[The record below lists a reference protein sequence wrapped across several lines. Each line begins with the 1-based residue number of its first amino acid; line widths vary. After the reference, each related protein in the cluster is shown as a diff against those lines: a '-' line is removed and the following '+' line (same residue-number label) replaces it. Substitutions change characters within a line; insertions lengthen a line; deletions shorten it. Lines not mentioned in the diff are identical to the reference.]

1 MYAFIYVFWCID
13 FVFLHIINGIYYVKM
28 LRVVSLFCS
37 GATMLRSSAIT
48 GFLCTIAPSYTVTHA
63 QMVYVCVCVYS
74 MRLVCG
80 GIYSAHK
87 HIEGIGD
94 GTGREREMT
103 MIF

>member
-1 MYAFIYVFWCID
+1 MYNSTELYSNTRSD
-13 FVFLHIINGIYYVKM
+13 GI
-28 LRVVSLFCS
+28 C
-37 GATMLRSSAIT
+37 
-48 GFLCTIAPSYTVTHA
+48 
-63 QMVYVCVCVYS
+63 VCVCVYS